1 MKVNIACLQMA
12 SQPYDWDYN
21 IEKATAMITEAA
33 KNGAN
38 ICLLPEVFIP
48 GYSITDENFKQAEY
62 LNGPTVSTMESLA
75 KHKNIY
81 ISGSFIE
88 KTHKEFYNTMFLI
101 GPKGLLGT
109 YRKIYVFST
118 EQKFWKPGKEITIVD
133 TEFGSVGLGICADM
147 QHAKLWRQYAGKVDL
162 ILISSA
168 WPGKPKKTNLS
179 YVKHMDQ
186 LCRSLPVQISEALQV
201 PTAYCNA
208 CHQTLG
214 ELPLGYGTLT
224 CQGFSKIADKGKI
237 LASID
242 SGEEKI
248 IQATIEISEE
258 RPTSD
263 LSRFQNWIKFPLR
276 EKFLKFAIQKL
287 PLLYAKLYYHWH
299 KKKFLS

>member
-21 IEKATAMITEAA
+21 IEKVTAMITEAA
-33 KNGAN
+33 KNSSN

-48 GYSITDENFKQAEY
+48 GYSHTDENFKQAEY

-75 KHKNIY
+75 KQLNIY

-88 KTHKEFYNTMFLI
+88 KTHKEFHNTMFLI

-109 YRKIYVFST
+109 YRKIHVYSL
-118 EQKFWKPGKEITIVD
+118 EQKYWKPGKNVAIVD
-133 TEFGSVGLGICADM
+133 TEFGSIGMGICADM
-147 QHAKLWRQYAGKVDL
+147 LYPKLWRQYAGNVDL

-168 WPGKPKKTNLS
+168 WPDTLWPHTLE
-179 YVKHMDQ
+179 Q
-186 LCRSLPVQISEALQV
+186 LCRTLPVQISEALQV

-208 CHQTLG
+208 CHPCIG
-214 ELPLGYGTLT
+214 ELPLGFGKVT

-258 RPTSD
+258 RPTID
-263 LSRFQNWIKFPLR
+263 PSRFKNWIKFPFR
-276 EKFLKFAIQKL
+276 EKVQKFLVEKVVLI
-287 PLLYAKLYYHWH
+287 YAKLYYRRH
-299 KKKFLS
+299 KKKFLD

>member
-12 SQPYDWDYN
+12 SHPYDWDYN
-21 IEKATAMITEAA
+21 IEKVTAMISEAA
-33 KNGAN
+33 KNSSI

-48 GYSITDENFKQAEY
+48 GYSHADENFRQAEY

-75 KHKNIY
+75 KQLNIY

-88 KTHKEFYNTMFLI
+88 KTHKEFHNTMFLI

-109 YRKIYVFST
+109 YRKIHVYSL
-118 EQKFWKPGKEITIVD
+118 EQKYWQPGKNVAIVD
-133 TEFGSVGLGICADM
+133 TEFGSIGMGICADM
-147 QHAKLWRQYAGKVDL
+147 LYPKLWRQYAGNVDL

-168 WPGKPKKTNLS
+168 WPDTLWPHTLE
-179 YVKHMDQ
+179 Q
-186 LCRSLPVQISEALQV
+186 LCRTLPVQISEALQV
-201 PTAYCNA
+201 PTAFCNA
-208 CHQTLG
+208 CHPCIG
-214 ELPLGYGTLT
+214 ELPFGLGKVT

-258 RPTSD
+258 RPTID
-263 LSRFQNWIKFPLR
+263 PSRFKNWTKFSFR
-276 EKFLKFAIQKL
+276 EKVQKFLVEKVVLI
-287 PLLYAKLYYHWH
+287 YAKLYYRRH
-299 KKKFLS
+299 KKKFLG